1 MPRAASSLKAA
12 DATCT
17 EVPPDSAEAKR
28 HNEENVT
35 LSSGLI
41 PPLLAMKCLS
51 IGGGHTNTFLRQVL
65 AGVRCVVARLQ
76 DDRGNLSYDKLT
88 QGRPEF
94 KRALDEGLEWFIIH
108 WPCEQIWP
116 DLVRLV
122 QSALNTEA
130 RTTQGEVE
138 IMLFM
143 HEEAMRAISNGK
155 EPDWKRIEEAAA
167 FSLPLCRPYLS
178 DMAGYV
184 KVNAGGVQ
192 GELLKELSMFVKM
205 FASADHGPLR
215 ALGGEFIAKV
225 TSLKWP
231 NLVRLPYVQN
241 ACFETNLSS
250 AKVVDGI
257 CRLLLPAH
265 ATGLQ
270 ALAKLPMV
278 KEAEQMMAQARAVCD
293 SVGATFEQ
301 RVRLAGTL
309 DVRCICHITGKSKE
323 HEGVV
328 YKSLNDIA
336 EVPPCT
342 CH

>member
-1 MPRAASSLKAA
+1 MASSMIDNDALYKLAVEMKEDKSQLVSIVYRILDSLAAQDMSYVARVPPPNMGIHPDNRSKWGVSGTDAQTHGRDILDVGFSWKKAA

-122 QSALNTEA
+122 QSALKKCCPVSPEVSFTTE
-130 RTTQGEVE
+130 
-138 IMLFM
+138 
-143 HEEAMRAISNGK
+143 
-155 EPDWKRIEEAAA
+155 
-167 FSLPLCRPYLS
+167 
-178 DMAGYV
+178 
-184 KVNAGGVQ
+184 
-192 GELLKELSMFVKM
+192 
-205 FASADHGPLR
+205 
-215 ALGGEFIAKV
+215 
-225 TSLKWP
+225 
-231 NLVRLPYVQN
+231 
-241 ACFETNLSS
+241 ET
-250 AKVVDGI
+250 
-257 CRLLLPAH
+257 
-265 ATGLQ
+265 
-270 ALAKLPMV
+270 
-278 KEAEQMMAQARAVCD
+278 
-293 SVGATFEQ
+293 
-301 RVRLAGTL
+301 
-309 DVRCICHITGKSKE
+309 
-323 HEGVV
+323 
-328 YKSLNDIA
+328 
-336 EVPPCT
+336 
-342 CH
+342 